1 MSIGSRLHQIRQARG
16 MSLEDLSVAMGGAVT
31 KQALSKYERDR
42 AMPRPTVL
50 VAMAKALGVKSAE
63 LIRIPELHIEPVA
76 YRALKSMPKRER
88 DRIESRVT
96 FELEHRLRLQ
106 DRLGRR
112 PSLGVEPASRKVST
126 IKDAEAAADSVRRDW
141 SLGLDPI
148 ANLTDAIEEHG
159 VHVVEVESDKKFDG
173 LAVVARDED
182 GVVQAAAIATRPD
195 TSGQRQR
202 LNRAHELG
210 HLALAVG
217 DDVDPE
223 KAAFRFAG
231 ALLFPADALLRE
243 VGEKRGNISPA
254 ELLAL
259 KRRWGMSAQALLF
272 RMRDLEVINQTTY
285 TRWCVDIS
293 RMGWR
298 TQEPGDSPPE
308 RATWLEL
315 SALRAA
321 SEGLIAREEVAEYS
335 PSLATADSGASMS
348 RRDLMRLPL
357 ADRRAILR
365 QQAEAAAEDYNATID
380 HEWLDGD
387 FSDVD

>member
-1 MSIGSRLHQIRQARG
+1 MSVGQRLRQIRRARG
-16 MSLEDLSVAMGGAVT
+16 MSLEDLSVAMNGAVS
-31 KQALSKYERDR
+31 KQALSKYEKDR

-50 VAMAKALGVKSAE
+50 IALATALGVKSAE
-63 LIRIPELHIEPVA
+63 LIRVPELHLEPVA
-76 YRALKSMPKRER
+76 YRALKSLPKRER
-88 DRIESRVT
+88 ARIESRVT

-106 DRLGRR
+106 VRLGRR
-112 PSLGVEPASRKVST
+112 PSLGVGPGTHRVSVLE
-126 IKDAEAAADSVRRDW
+126 DAEVAAATVRRDW
-141 SLGLDPI
+141 SLGLGPI
-148 ANLTDAIEEHG
+148 SNLTDAIEEHG
-159 VHVVEVESDKKFDG
+159 VHVVEIESDKKFDG
-173 LAVVARDED
+173 LAVLARDED

-210 HLALAVG
+210 HLTLALG
-217 DDVDPE
+217 EDVDAE

-231 ALLFPADALLRE
+231 ALLFPAEALFRE
-243 VGEKRGNISPA
+243 VGEKRANISPA

-259 KRRWGMSAQALLF
+259 KRRWGMSAQAILF
-272 RMRDLEVINQTTY
+272 RMRDLEVINQSTY

-293 RMGWR
+293 RLGWR
-298 TQEPGDSPPE
+298 SQEPGDSPPE
-308 RATWLEL
+308 RATWLEV

-335 PSLATADSGASMS
+335 PSLAACDSGASMS

-357 ADRRAILR
+357 SERRAIMR
-365 QQAEAAAEDYNATID
+365 QQAEDAAEDYNATID

-387 FSDVD
+387 FSDLD